1 MAGFF
6 KKAVNSVKSGVTGY
20 LKTGTIAG
28 AVSGIVSSNL
38 TKAKSTGSSS
48 IGQKTSVTTKASAS
62 GQSSRGAQKAQ
73 GEQPKSELMELLKKY
88 WYVVIIIVV
97 AIVYII
103 FKSNKR
109 RPPSRA
115 RQAQARRAGLARL
128 AKRKK

>member
-1 MAGFF
+1 MAGIF
-6 KKAVNSVKSGVTGY
+6 KKAVNAVKSGVGGY

-62 GQSSRGAQKAQ
+62 GQSSRGVKNEQ
-73 GEQPKSELMELLKKY
+73 GEQPKSGLMELLKKY

-97 AIVYII
+97 AVVYII

-109 RPPSRA
+109 RPPSRN
-115 RQAQARRAGLARL
+115 RQAQARKAGLARL